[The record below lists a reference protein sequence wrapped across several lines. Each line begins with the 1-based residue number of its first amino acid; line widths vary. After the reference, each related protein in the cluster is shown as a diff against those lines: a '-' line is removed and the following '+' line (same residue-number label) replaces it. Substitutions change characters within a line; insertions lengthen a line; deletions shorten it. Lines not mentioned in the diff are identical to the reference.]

1 MGLLILILGLIVF
14 FGAHTFVTFREARA
28 AAIERLGLTGY
39 RALFALVSLAGLALI
54 VWGFGQYRAHDWIQV
69 WSPPAFMRHI
79 TVGLMLFAVILFTAA
94 FIPSH
99 IKAKAK
105 HPMLAGVKTWA
116 LAHLLSN
123 GDLGSI
129 LLFGSFLAWGVYARI
144 AAKRRGD
151 VGRRP
156 RRRAGPTTSSWS
168 CSASSFIS
176 RSATPSIRS
185 SSACRCSGM
194 IPKSLFVQ
202 VMRKTR
208 NQAGRDQPLPPDIRA
223 RKGGEPIV
231 CLTSYHAHTARI
243 VDKHC
248 DVILVG
254 DSLGMV
260 MHGLETTVPV
270 TLDMMILQGHAVM
283 RGSKRAL
290 VVVDMP
296 FGSYEASKE
305 QAFMNAARVLKET
318 GCGAIKVEGGTRMA
332 ETIRFLVERGVPV
345 MAHVGLTPQ
354 AINVIGSFR
363 AQGREEADWARI
375 EDDALAVAE
384 AGAFSVVIE
393 AVAEPL
399 ARKLTAAVQI
409 PTIGIGASV
418 ACDGQILV
426 LEDMLGLSPR
436 VPKFVK
442 RYTDLGPGID
452 KAIADY
458 AAEVRARTFPGP
470 RARLCDEGQKA
481 LNP

>member
-1 MGLLILILGLIVF
+1 MSIQDEI
-14 FGAHTFVTFREARA
+14 R
-28 AAIERLGLTGY
+28 RL
-39 RALFALVSLAGLALI
+39 
-54 VWGFGQYRAHDWIQV
+54 
-69 WSPPAFMRHI
+69 
-79 TVGLMLFAVILFTAA
+79 TA
-94 FIPSH
+94 
-99 IKAKAK
+99 
-105 HPMLAGVKTWA
+105 
-116 LAHLLSN
+116 
-123 GDLGSI
+123 
-129 LLFGSFLAWGVYARI
+129 
-144 AAKRRGD
+144 
-151 VGRRP
+151 
-156 RRRAGPTTSSWS
+156 
-168 CSASSFIS
+168 
-176 RSATPSIRS
+176 
-185 SSACRCSGM
+185 
-194 IPKSLFVQ
+194 
-202 VMRKTR
+202 
-208 NQAGRDQPLPPDIRA
+208 PDIRA

-243 VDKHC
+243 VDAHC

-270 TLDMMILQGHAVM
+270 TLEMMILQGHAVM

-318 GCGAIKVEGGTRMA
+318 GCGAIKVEGGKRLA
-332 ETIRFLVERGVPV
+332 ETIGFLAERGVPV

-354 AINVIGSFR
+354 AINTIGSFR
-363 AQGREEADWARI
+363 AQGRDEADWTRI
-375 EDDALAVAE
+375 EEDIVAVSQ

-399 ARKLTAAVQI
+399 ARKLTAAVPI

-442 RYTDLGPGID
+442 RYGELGPGIER
-452 KAIADY
+452 AISAY
-458 AAEVRARTFPGP
+458 AADVRSRAFPGP
-470 RARLCDEGQKA
+470 EHVYPMKSKKS
-481 LNP
+481 